1 MKVKKLVTR
10 LQKLEASATKYYY
23 SLKNPHFSN
32 GFENKYG
39 WKIRSILDELYSK
52 ELLEEFKWY
61 VKENDLDYNIN
72 IRWEKQYILGL
83 GKEIDVQIGEP
94 TYLCDIIS

>member
-10 LQKLEASATKYYY
+10 LQKLETSATKYLY
-23 SLKNPHFSN
+23 SLKNPHFTH

-39 WKIRSILDELYSK
+39 WKIRLILDELYSK
-52 ELLEEFKWY
+52 ELLEEFKEY

-72 IRWEKQYILGL
+72 VRWEKKNIL
-83 GKEIDVQIGEP
+83 GKELDVQIGEP
-94 TYLCDIIS
+94 TYLGDMIF